1 MADDFL
7 FGLRFE
13 FDNTGFLRGS
23 EEAQD
28 QLERTVAA
36 IAHARR
42 RTDEEVEALAKALS
56 LSAAEVRKSLSDMEK
71 AERDYEREQERMRAA
86 QERRQAEQHR
96 AEMEALRERTRAVT
110 SLRDALLSV
119 AAITMGG
126 HGFAGVS
133 SLVQDTSQRGVEES
147 MFAQR
152 TGTNMRQNIAE
163 EEGAY
168 LSGYSSREEARQ
180 SIGAFRNAASEYAQT
195 GHSGLTDALI
205 RAGIQIRPEFFNMRH
220 DRAVEEIVRQ
230 MQAMGFD
237 QQRQAFLLEQS
248 GLTSGGYT
256 NLALNP
262 DLMDE
267 YNRRGMERAGR
278 LADSERQD
286 IQFRR
291 QWNDL
296 RSDVAMFRSDMGHIL
311 EPWVGELDSFVKK
324 LDTLAKEHPDAA
336 RNIVAATAVAVALG
350 GLFSAIMPIIGPLL
364 AIKAL
369 VGTSGTPP
377 AVPPAGGAEAGGSAT
392 AAAEGA
398 AATATTRGLPARAAS
413 LVLRRIFP
421 AMLGAYIAE
430 EAGAAHLSAND
441 TLHASAHFRSVLGNE
456 SNFQAYAEEVAGIEH
471 ARYDQMG
478 GSGNAYA
485 GKYQMSRGAIIDAA
499 HWLHEAVPTQAQFL
513 ADPAMQE
520 RFFRAYTASN
530 ERTLN
535 LKSYQFRNASDEQ
548 KLAVLGYAHN
558 QGAGGALKWMRTG
571 VAGRDG
577 FNTDATR
584 YSQAIMHRLPIGGNV
599 THDNS
604 TAIHI
609 GHLTVRSNDPQDM
622 ARKLTNLA
630 PNKMALTANTGQG

>member
-7 FGLRFE
+7 FGLRFD

-23 EEAQD
+23 EEAQE
-28 QLERTVAA
+28 QLEKTVAS
-36 IAHARR
+36 ITHARR

-56 LSAAEVRKSLSDMEK
+56 LSAAEVKKSLSEMEK
-71 AERDYEREQERMRAA
+71 AEREYEREQERMRAA

-110 SLRDALLSV
+110 SLRDAMLSV

-126 HGFAGVS
+126 HGFSGIS

-152 TGTNMRQNIAE
+152 TGTSMRQNIAE

-168 LSGYSSREEARQ
+168 LSGYSNRDEARQ

-195 GHSGLTDALI
+195 GHSGLTDSLI

-220 DRAVEEIVRQ
+220 DRAVEEIVHQ
-230 MQAMGFD
+230 MQALGFN

-262 DLMDE
+262 DQMNE

-296 RSDVAMFRSDMGHIL
+296 RSDVDMFRSDMGHIL
-311 EPWVGELDSFVKK
+311 EPWVGELDEFVKK
-324 LDTLAKEHPDAA
+324 LDALAKEHPEAA
-336 RNIVAATAVAVALG
+336 RNIVAATAVAVAIG
-350 GLFSAIMPIIGPLL
+350 GLFSAILPIIGPLL

-369 VGTSGTPP
+369 VGAKGTPP
-377 AVPPAGGAEAGGSAT
+377 AAPPPAAPRSI
-392 AAAEGA
+392 
-398 AATATTRGLPARAAS
+398 PARAAS

-430 EAGAAHLSAND
+430 EAGKAHLSSND
-441 TLHASAHFRSVLGNE
+441 TLHASAHFRSALGNE
-456 SNFQAYAEEVAGIEH
+456 SNFKAYAEEVAGIEH

-485 GKYQMSRGAIIDAA
+485 GKYQMGRGAIIDAA
-499 HWLHEAVPTQAQFL
+499 HWLHEAVPTQEQFL
-513 ADPAMQE
+513 SDPDMQE

-558 QGAGGALKWMRTG
+558 QGAGGALQWMKTG
-571 VAGRDG
+571 VVGHDG
-577 FNTDATR
+577 FNTDATQ

-604 TAIHI
+604 TAINI
-609 GHLTVRSNDPQDM
+609 NHLTVQSNDPKDM
-622 ARKLTNLA
+622 TRKLTNLA